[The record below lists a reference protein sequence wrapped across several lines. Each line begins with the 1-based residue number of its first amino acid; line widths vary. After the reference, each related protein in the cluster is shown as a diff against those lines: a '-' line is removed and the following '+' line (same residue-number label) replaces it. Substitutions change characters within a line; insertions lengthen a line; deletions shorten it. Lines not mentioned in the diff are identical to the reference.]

1 MLRRKKERGSAL
13 GYECMD
19 AVFDSPE
26 DVLIAADRRS
36 LNIEYISTGG
46 EELLGIQNQDIEGCV
61 FTLLDRVG
69 IPQEIL
75 EAMRLGSGACES
87 ECYLNNLRT
96 GQAFW
101 CKCSWRRA
109 VPFDGSEEKLIF
121 RISDHSK
128 EKALLDEIRQELSEA
143 KRSNN
148 AKSRFL
154 STVSHD
160 IRAPLNAIIGLTD
173 LAIEHKEDGEKVQ
186 GYIHKIFRSSNYLL
200 SLLNDVLDMSRIE
213 SERMSLDY
221 ESFQMSALLES
232 VTDIIQTQAEDKNQE
247 LETEWIIVHD
257 NVNGDAVRIK
267 QILINL
273 LSNAVKYTP
282 DGGKLFF
289 QAVETLAKTD
299 RDDMYVTY
307 QMKVFDNG
315 YGMSEEFLK
324 VIFEPFEKERNGVYG
339 GVEGTGLGMAITKSL
354 VELMGGKISV
364 ESKLGEGT
372 VFTVNLPL
380 QLQLQET
387 ADMGRTNLASSE
399 KDDLTGL
406 RILLVEDNELTAE
419 VLKDILELTGCKVEW
434 AGNGLEAVDL
444 FRLKGEA
451 FDAVLMDVQM
461 PGMNGYE
468 ATKRI
473 RRMSDAGAS
482 VPIIALTGNAFIED
496 IRASKEAGMDRHI
509 SKPVQR
515 RELAK
520 VLREVRSVDRK

>member
-1 MLRRKKERGSAL
+1 MLRRKKEQESAL

-19 AVFDSPE
+19 EIFDSPE
-26 DVLIAADRRS
+26 DVLIVADRLS

-46 EELLGIQNQDIEGCV
+46 NALLGIQNADTEGCV

-69 IPQEIL
+69 VSQEIL
-75 EAMRLGSGACES
+75 EAMRLGSEPFES
-87 ECYLNNLRT
+87 ECCLTNLRT
-96 GQAFW
+96 GQAVW
-101 CKCSWRRA
+101 CKCRWRLA
-109 VPFDGSEEKLIF
+109 FLFDSSEEKLIF
-121 RISDHSK
+121 HVLDYSK
-128 EKALLDEIRQELSEA
+128 ERALLDKTRQELLEA
-143 KRSNN
+143 NRSND

-160 IRAPLNAIIGLTD
+160 IRAPLNAIIGLAD

-221 ESFQMSALLES
+221 ESFQMSTLLES
-232 VTDIIQTQAEDKNQE
+232 VTDIIQTQAEDKNKE
-247 LETEWIIVHD
+247 LETELIIVHD
-257 NVNGDAVRIK
+257 HVNGDAVRIK

-282 DGGKLFF
+282 EGGKLFF
-289 QAVETLAKTD
+289 QAVETVAKTGE
-299 RDDMYVTY
+299 DDMYVTY

-354 VELMGGKISV
+354 VELMDGKIFV

-372 VFTVNLPL
+372 IFTVNLPL

-387 ADMGRTNLASSE
+387 ADMGRTSLASSE
-399 KDDLTGL
+399 KDDLAGL

-434 AGNGLEAVDL
+434 AGNGLEAVTS
-444 FRLKGEA
+444 FRLKGEQ

-468 ATKRI
+468 ATKQI
-473 RRMSDAGAS
+473 RSMSDAGAS
-482 VPIIALTGNAFIED
+482 VPIIALTGNAFTED
-496 IRASKEAGMDRHI
+496 IQASKKAGMDRHI

-520 VLREVRSVDRK
+520 VLREVRGIDRK